1 MRPLFFLYLRILA
14 YSFLKFAFLVS
25 SMSVAVWG
33 YFIFLQFLIENGKNV
48 GINVYLC
55 NLR

>member
-1 MRPLFFLYLRILA
+1 MRPLCLFCICEFYRMFLR
-14 YSFLKFAFLVS
+14 FVFLVS
-25 SMSVAVWG
+25 RVSVAVWG